1 MNFSETL
8 EMKKTERIKE
18 LLEFPS
24 VERTDKMLLELMS
37 FTKVIISLF
46 FSGV

>member
-1 MNFSETL
+1 MNFYETL

-18 LLEFPS
+18 LLDFPS

-37 FTKVIISLF
+37 FTRVSYL
-46 FSGV
+46 